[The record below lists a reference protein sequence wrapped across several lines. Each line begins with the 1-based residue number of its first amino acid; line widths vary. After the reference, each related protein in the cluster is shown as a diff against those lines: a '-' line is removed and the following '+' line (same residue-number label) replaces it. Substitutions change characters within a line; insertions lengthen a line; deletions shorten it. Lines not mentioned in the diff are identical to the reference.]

1 MATVTART
9 NRNMAILTQQRM
21 RWVGTAFTTSGTSVN
36 VAVND
41 FKVITGAF
49 ATYIGTPAVADG
61 PLSINETFT
70 NDKFVL
76 NTAGILR
83 VARVAGTTSGQNIN
97 VLVIGY

>member
-1 MATVTART
+1 MAITART
-9 NRNMAILTQQRM
+9 NRNMMIGTQQRVK
-21 RWVGTAFTTSGTSVN
+21 WVGAAFATTGTSVDIS
-36 VAVND
+36 VND

-83 VARVAGTTSGQNIN
+83 VARVAGTTSGQKFN
-97 VLVIGY
+97 VVIYGS